1 MASLNEKQDASKR
14 CLKQGKAGDICG
26 PGSSGHPG
34 GRGDHPGHLDN
45 LGHGTTPPDHQKTAV
60 SKAAGDAT
68 SESSGQRERLSVS
81 HTVETAVQPD
91 RKESFSE
98 SSRKAGPSE
107 GGQAVNSSSEE
118 EDERI
123 DFSGLQE
130 KAGRTRRK
138 RSFLEHEERV
148 TFLGYRKKE
157 ENVEPTSTTA
167 ASSRADTPQ
176 GEWAGWA
183 DARQWAGSAEGEDW
197 EGRSEGPGW
206 AELSGAVLKE
216 LWNDARD
223 YLEAARHP
231 QQHGGDADSWRSSGG
246 LGPGRPQ
253 PHQEDTAI
261 FFRDGRRRIDY
272 VLVYEDSG
280 GASRRGCE
288 ERDKT
293 LNRTQSTSE
302 KRALKHESWRERF
315 MNSLVKAGLHMEE
328 ETEETGK
335 KVICFIKVS
344 APWPV
349 LCHYAEEL
357 NMRAP
362 LQVRQAGML
371 HKLLRAHHPSS
382 TAHNNPSTNWSEV
395 ILERIHLPNLM
406 AEDVPNKP
414 LDYFTCAFKKSKIN
428 RFLGSDNP
436 DQYFTN
442 TQRSRI
448 VHEILSTAPFG
459 KRKKGEIG
467 FERLVEEGVY
477 SAAFPLHDGA
487 YEYPVGCRDPT
498 QLNPRQVLYH
508 YWARWG
514 KWYKY
519 QPLDHIREYFGEK
532 IGIYFAWLGLYTGW
546 LLPAALVGLLVFLY
560 GVLTINQNTP
570 ANEICNQRGVFKM
583 CPLCNETL
591 GCAFWDLNDICVNAR
606 ISYLFDHPGTVFY
619 AIFVSFWAVSFL
631 EYWKRKSASLAHHWD
646 CLDFQEEEE
655 RPRPEFAAKAPCQER
670 NPITGVREPSFP
682 KSIRTKRIMAG
693 VGLIFIMMSL
703 VIIFIVAVIIYRVLV
718 SIPLFRNDTLRA
730 QAQAIS
736 SLSGAVVNFIII
748 MCMGRVYEK
757 LAHRLTTWEMHRTQS
772 EFEDNLT
779 FKVFIFQFVNFYSS
793 IFYIAFFK
801 GRFVG
806 YPGHYHH
813 ILGLRNEDCSAGG
826 CLIELAQQLAVIM
839 IGKQV
844 VNNAQEILVP
854 KAKAWWHKKQVK
866 MTHKARTRWEADYQL
881 IDNEG
886 LFQEYLEMVL
896 QFGFITIFVAAFPL
910 APLFALLNNWV
921 EIRLDA
927 QKFVCETRR
936 AVSERA
942 QNIGIWFT
950 ILDFMAHLAVISN
963 AFLIAFTSEFLPRL
977 LYKYE
982 YDWSLRGYVNFT
994 LAKAPN
1000 NTLSEECRYRG
1011 YRDSEGRHTLFFWRL
1026 LAIRLGFVI
1035 VFEHVVFG
1043 VCRLIDILVPD
1054 VPQSLEIK
1062 MKRERYLAKQALADS
1077 DTIMKVAQGKDEE
1090 DEDVVAANDINI
1102 VMNDADTPSVVI
1114 PPPVSFPSNEP
1125 TPPPKESPTFSNY
1138 DFENTRDSPVANPYT
1153 KMSPTSRPSSDA
1165 NSSATNTP
1173 SSSSSHSKN
1182 QYSSFSNR
1190 SPPVPS
1196 NNSSGGTAMPT
1207 TEAPSSKSLQGSVNN
1222 KTPARPPT

>member
-1 MASLNEKQDASKR
+1 MEWPVGSK
-14 CLKQGKAGDICG
+14 
-26 PGSSGHPG
+26 
-34 GRGDHPGHLDN
+34 
-45 LGHGTTPPDHQKTAV
+45 
-60 SKAAGDAT
+60 DAT
-68 SESSGQRERLSVS
+68 GQAMAKVECGASSSGQV
-81 HTVETAVQPD
+81 
-91 RKESFSE
+91 
-98 SSRKAGPSE
+98 
-107 GGQAVNSSSEE
+107 GQAGQAGQAGQGTASVECGNRRVLFASHPKTTESATLDSGNISPDEDQTVTSSKREGMLGQLDEAASCVDDDDDESKACLSRASIRAHLCE
-118 EDERI
+118 EDEKVDLLR
-123 DFSGLQE
+123 QQ
-130 KAGRTRRK
+130 TRAK
-138 RSFLEHEERV
+138 RV
-148 TFLGYRKKE
+148 TRNTLDFDDGGVVMMGYRKKE
-157 ENVEPTSTTA
+157 DSLEPTTA
-167 ASSRADTPQ
+167 TPDSSRAETPE
-176 GEWAGWA
+176 GEEWAE
-183 DARQWAGSAEGEDW
+183 SPVGEDW
-197 EGRSEGPGW
+197 AGKSTGPGW

-223 YLEAARHP
+223 YLDPAKHS
-231 QQHGGDADSWRSSGG
+231 QHGGDADSWRSSGG
-246 LGPGRPQ
+246 LTPARP
-253 PHQEDTAI
+253 PAPKHREDADT

-272 VLVYEDSG
+272 VLVYEDAA
-280 GASRRGCE
+280 GAGRKTRQ

-293 LNRTQSTSE
+293 LNRTLSASE
-302 KRALKHESWRERF
+302 KRAFKHESWRLRF
-315 MNSLVKAGLHMEE
+315 MNSLMKAGLHMEE

-335 KVICFIKVS
+335 KVICFIKLS

-349 LCHYAEEL
+349 LCHFAEEL

-362 LQVRQAGML
+362 LQ
-371 HKLLRAHHPSS
+371 
-382 TAHNNPSTNWSEV
+382 AHNNPSTNWSEV
-395 ILERIHLPNLM
+395 ILERLHLPNLM

-414 LDYFTCAFKKSKIN
+414 LDYFTCAFKKSKID
-428 RFLGSDNP
+428 RKLITKFLGSDNP

-442 TQRSRI
+442 TQRARI
-448 VHEILSTAPFG
+448 VHEILSTASFG

-467 FERLVEEGVY
+467 IERLVEEGVY

-487 YEYPVGCRDPT
+487 YEYPTGCRDPR

-514 KWYKY
+514 RWYKY

-546 LLPAALVGLLVFLY
+546 LLPAAIVGLLVFLY
-560 GVLTINQNTP
+560 GVCTINYNTP
-570 ANEICNQRGVFKM
+570 ANEICNKENVFKM

-591 GCAFWDLNDICVNAR
+591 GCVVWDLSDICINAR

-619 AIFVSFWAVSFL
+619 AIFVSFWAVTFL

-718 SIPLFRNDTLRA
+718 SIPLFRNDTLRS

-748 MCMGRVYEK
+748 MSMGRVYEK

-772 EFEDNLT
+772 EFEDSLT

-806 YPGHYHH
+806 YPGHYYH

-963 AFLIAFTSEFLPRL
+963 AFLIAFTSEFLPQL

-982 YDWSLRGYVNFT
+982 YDWSLSGYVNFT
-994 LAKAPN
+994 LATAPN
-1000 NTLSEECRYRG
+1000 NTLSQACRYRG
-1011 YRDSEGRHTLFFWRL
+1011 YRDAEGKHTLFFWRL

-1043 VCRLIDILVPD
+1043 VCRMIDILVPD

-1077 DTIMKVAQGKDEE
+1077 DTIMKVAQGKD
-1090 DEDVVAANDINI
+1090 DDDDDDIAAVNDINLA
-1102 VMNDADTPSVVI
+1102 MNDADTPSVVI
-1114 PPPVSFPSNEP
+1114 PPVETFPINTSND
-1125 TPPPKESPTFSNY
+1125 SPTFSSYN
-1138 DFENTRDSPVANPYT
+1138 FGNDSPSATQYA
-1153 KMSPTSRPSSDA
+1153 KMSHSSLPSSCDKNDTI
-1165 NSSATNTP
+1165 NSP
-1173 SSSSSHSKN
+1173 SSYSK
-1182 QYSSFSNR
+1182 
-1190 SPPVPS
+1190 SPCV
-1196 NNSSGGTAMPT
+1196 NSSGSVAGRTMNT
-1207 TEAPSSKSLQGSVNN
+1207 SEAPSANHFGSYTN
-1222 KTPARPPT
+1222 KTPLRPPT

>member
-1 MASLNEKQDASKR
+1 MPFGSRQSERYELN
-14 CLKQGKAGDICG
+14 G
-26 PGSSGHPG
+26 
-34 GRGDHPGHLDN
+34 
-45 LGHGTTPPDHQKTAV
+45 
-60 SKAAGDAT
+60 
-68 SESSGQRERLSVS
+68 SGQLQRDRTYGSIVRDRTYGS
-81 HTVETAVQPD
+81 IGSYTNMDPD
-91 RKESFSE
+91 AHCNFI
-98 SSRKAGPSE
+98 
-107 GGQAVNSSSEE
+107 N
-118 EDERI
+118 EDDL
-123 DFSGLQE
+123 DF
-130 KAGRTRRK
+130 
-138 RSFLEHEERV
+138 
-148 TFLGYRKKE
+148 
-157 ENVEPTSTTA
+157 
-167 ASSRADTPQ
+167 
-176 GEWAGWA
+176 
-183 DARQWAGSAEGEDW
+183 
-197 EGRSEGPGW
+197 
-206 AELSGAVLKE
+206 
-216 LWNDARD
+216 
-223 YLEAARHP
+223 
-231 QQHGGDADSWRSSGG
+231 QHGGDSDSWRSSGG
-246 LGPGRPQ
+246 LGQARPTH
-253 PHQEDTAI
+253 PHPESTT
-261 FFRDGRRRIDY
+261 FFRDGRRRVDY
-272 VLVYEDSG
+272 VLVYEDVV
-280 GASRRGCE
+280 GASRKSRE
-288 ERDKT
+288 EREKA
-293 LNRTQSTSE
+293 LNRTLSASE
-302 KRALKHESWRERF
+302 KRAFKHDSWRQRF
-315 MNSLVKAGLHMEE
+315 MNSLMKAGLHMEE
-328 ETEETGK
+328 EVEETGK
-335 KVICFIKVS
+335 KAIYFIKLS

-362 LQVRQAGML
+362 LQ
-371 HKLLRAHHPSS
+371 
-382 TAHNNPSTNWSEV
+382 AHNNPSTNWSEV
-395 ILERIHLPNLM
+395 ILERIRFPNLM

-414 LDYFTCAFKKSKIN
+414 LDYFTCAFKKSKID

-448 VHEILSTAPFG
+448 IHEILSTAPFG

-467 FERLVEEGVY
+467 IERLVEEGVY
-477 SAAFPLHDGA
+477 SAAFPLHDGP
-487 YEYPVGCRDPT
+487 YEYPVGCRDPS
-498 QLNPRQVLYH
+498 QLNPRQILYH

-546 LLPAALVGLLVFLY
+546 LLPAAIVGLLVFLY
-560 GVLTINQNTP
+560 GVFTINHNTP
-570 ANEICNQRGVFKM
+570 ANEICTQKGVFKM
-583 CPLCNETL
+583 CPLCNEKL
-591 GCAFWDLNDICVNAR
+591 GCAFWDLSDICVNAR

-703 VIIFIVAVIIYRVLV
+703 VIIFIIAVIIYRVLV
-718 SIPLFRNDTLRA
+718 SIPLFRNDTLRS

-757 LAHRLTTWEMHRTQS
+757 LAYRLTTWEMHRTQT

-854 KAKAWWHKKQVK
+854 KVKAWWHKKQVK
-866 MTHKARTRWEADYQL
+866 MSHKARARWEADYQL

-936 AVSERA
+936 PVSERA

-982 YDWSLRGYVNFT
+982 YDWSLSGYVNFT
-994 LAKAPN
+994 LATAPN

-1011 YRDSEGRHTLFFWRL
+1011 YRDSEGNHTIFFWRL

-1035 VFEHVVFG
+1035 AFEHVVFG
-1043 VCRLIDILVPD
+1043 ICRLIDIMVPD
-1054 VPQSLEIK
+1054 VPQSLDIK
-1062 MKRERYLAKQALADS
+1062 IKRERYLAKQALADS
-1077 DTIMKVAQGKDEE
+1077 DTILKVAQGKDE
-1090 DEDVVAANDINI
+1090 DEDDVAATNDVNI
-1102 VMNDADTPSVVI
+1102 AMNDADTPSVVI
-1114 PPPVSFPSNEP
+1114 PPAAPFITKQT
-1125 TPPPKESPTFSNY
+1125 TPPPKQSPTFSSY
-1138 DFENTRDSPVANPYT
+1138 DFENARDSPPLNPYT
-1153 KMSPTSRPSSDA
+1153 KMSPSSRPSSYT
-1165 NSSATNTP
+1165 NSSNTNTP
-1173 SSSSSHSKN
+1173 SSSPPSKTKR
-1182 QYSSFSNR
+1182 SSFSNK
-1190 SPPVPS
+1190 SPPAVPADSSNS
-1196 NNSSGGTAMPT
+1196 NNGGMPGTTSGTHSARSHQGTSIT
-1207 TEAPSSKSLQGSVNN
+1207 N
-1222 KTPARPPT
+1222 KTPSRAPT

>member
-1 MASLNEKQDASKR
+1 MPFGTRQSERYELNGTGQLQRDR
-14 CLKQGKAGDICG
+14 TY
-26 PGSSGHPG
+26 GSIVRDRTYGSIGSYSNVDPEAHCNFINE
-34 GRGDHPGHLDN
+34 DDLDF
-45 LGHGTTPPDHQKTAV
+45 H
-60 SKAAGDAT
+60 
-68 SESSGQRERLSVS
+68 
-81 HTVETAVQPD
+81 
-91 RKESFSE
+91 
-98 SSRKAGPSE
+98 
-107 GGQAVNSSSEE
+107 
-118 EDERI
+118 
-123 DFSGLQE
+123 
-130 KAGRTRRK
+130 
-138 RSFLEHEERV
+138 
-148 TFLGYRKKE
+148 
-157 ENVEPTSTTA
+157 
-167 ASSRADTPQ
+167 
-176 GEWAGWA
+176 
-183 DARQWAGSAEGEDW
+183 
-197 EGRSEGPGW
+197 
-206 AELSGAVLKE
+206 
-216 LWNDARD
+216 
-223 YLEAARHP
+223 
-231 QQHGGDADSWRSSGG
+231 HGGDSDSWRSSGG
-246 LGPGRPQ
+246 LGQTRPSTQ
-253 PHQEDTAI
+253 NIQEDATT

-272 VLVYEDSG
+272 VLVYEDVAG
-280 GASRRGCE
+280 TSRRTGRE
-288 ERDKT
+288 DNKDVSRT
-293 LNRTQSTSE
+293 LSASE
-302 KRALKHESWRERF
+302 KRSRKHDVWRQRF
-315 MNSLVKAGLHMEE
+315 MTSLMKAGLHMEE

-335 KVICFIKVS
+335 KVICFIKLS

-349 LCHYAEEL
+349 LCHFAEEL
-357 NMRAP
+357 SMRAP
-362 LQVRQAGML
+362 LQVLMAGVL
-371 HKLLRAHHPSS
+371 QNIRRVDHPILP
-382 TAHNNPSTNWSEV
+382 AHNNPSTNWSEV
-395 ILERIHLPNLM
+395 ILERIRLPNLM

-414 LDYFTCAFKKSKIN
+414 LDYFTCAFKKSKID

-448 VHEILSTAPFG
+448 VHEILSTATFG

-467 FERLVEEGVY
+467 IERLVEEGVY
-477 SAAFPLHDGA
+477 NASFPLHDGP

-498 QLNPRQVLYH
+498 RLNPRQVLYH

-546 LLPAALVGLLVFLY
+546 LLPAAIVGLLVFLY
-560 GVLTINQNTP
+560 GVFTINYNTP
-570 ANEICNQRGVFKM
+570 ANEICNNPGTFNM
-583 CPLCNETL
+583 CPLCNENL
-591 GCAFWDLNDICVNAR
+591 GCVFWDLNDICVNAR

-655 RPRPEFAAKAPCQER
+655 RPRPEFAAKAPCQEK

-718 SIPLFRNDTLRA
+718 SIPLFRSDALRS

-757 LAHRLTTWEMHRTQS
+757 LAYRLTTWEMHRTQS

-806 YPGHYHH
+806 YPGHYHQ

-866 MTHKARTRWEADYQL
+866 MRHKARTRWEADYQL

-963 AFLIAFTSEFLPRL
+963 AFLIAFTSEFLPQL

-982 YDWSLRGYVNFT
+982 YDWSLTGYVNFT
-994 LAKAPN
+994 LATAPN
-1000 NTLSEECRYRG
+1000 NTLTKECRYRG
-1011 YRDSEGRHTLFFWRL
+1011 YRDSHGNHTLFFWRL

-1035 VFEHVVFG
+1035 AFEHVVFG

-1077 DTIMKVAQGKDEE
+1077 DTIMKVAQGKDD
-1090 DEDVVAANDINI
+1090 DEDDIAATNDINI
-1102 VMNDADTPSVVI
+1102 AMNDGESTSVAI
-1114 PPPVSFPSNEP
+1114 PPTAPIPTTQP
-1125 TPPPKESPTFSNY
+1125 TPPVKGSPTFSSY
-1138 DFENTRDSPVANPYT
+1138 DFENARVSPTTTPYT
-1153 KMSPTSRPSSDA
+1153 KMSPSSRPSSYA
-1165 NSSATNTP
+1165 NSSNTDTP

-1182 QYSSFSNR
+1182 QYSSFSNK
-1190 SPPVPS
+1190 SPPCGPS
-1196 NNSSGGTAMPT
+1196 NGNNGGTS
-1207 TEAPSSKSLQGSVNN
+1207 EAPSSKSRHSSHFTHKL
-1222 KTPARPPT
+1222 PPRPPI

>member
-1 MASLNEKQDASKR
+1 M
-14 CLKQGKAGDICG
+14 
-26 PGSSGHPG
+26 PFG
-34 GRGDHPGHLDN
+34 GRQSERYELNGTGQLQRDRTYGSIVRDRTYTSIGSYANADPEAHCNFINEDDLD
-45 LGHGTTPPDHQKTAV
+45 
-60 SKAAGDAT
+60 
-68 SESSGQRERLSVS
+68 
-81 HTVETAVQPD
+81 
-91 RKESFSE
+91 F
-98 SSRKAGPSE
+98 
-107 GGQAVNSSSEE
+107 
-118 EDERI
+118 
-123 DFSGLQE
+123 
-130 KAGRTRRK
+130 
-138 RSFLEHEERV
+138 
-148 TFLGYRKKE
+148 
-157 ENVEPTSTTA
+157 
-167 ASSRADTPQ
+167 
-176 GEWAGWA
+176 
-183 DARQWAGSAEGEDW
+183 
-197 EGRSEGPGW
+197 
-206 AELSGAVLKE
+206 
-216 LWNDARD
+216 
-223 YLEAARHP
+223 
-231 QQHGGDADSWRSSGG
+231 QHGDGDSWRSSGG
-246 LGPGRPQ
+246 LGANRNASRPQ
-253 PHQEDTAI
+253 EDATT

-280 GASRRGCE
+280 GASRRTKE
-288 ERDKT
+288 EREKSLGRT
-293 LNRTQSTSE
+293 LSASE
-302 KRALKHESWRERF
+302 KRTFKHESWRQRF
-315 MNSLVKAGLHMEE
+315 MNSLMKAGLHMEE
-328 ETEETGK
+328 ETEVSGK
-335 KVICFIKVS
+335 KTIYFIKLS
-344 APWPV
+344 APWAV
-349 LCHYAEEL
+349 LCHFAEEL

-362 LQVRQAGML
+362 LQERHSGVVFE
-371 HKLLRAHHPSS
+371 LLQHLQPNIS
-382 TAHNNPSTNWSEV
+382 AHNNPSTNWSEV
-395 ILERIHLPNLM
+395 LLEKLRLPNLM

-414 LDYFTCAFKKSKIN
+414 LDYFTCAFKKSKID

-448 VHEILSTAPFG
+448 VHEVLSTAPFG
-459 KRKKGEIG
+459 KVKKGEIG
-467 FERLVEEGVY
+467 IERLVEEGIY
-477 SAAFPLHDGA
+477 SAAFPLHDGP
-487 YEYPVGCRDPT
+487 YEYPEGCRDPT
-498 QLNPRQVLYH
+498 TLNPRQVLYH

-514 KWYKY
+514 KWHKY

-546 LLPAALVGLLVFLY
+546 LLPAAVVGLLVFLY
-560 GVLTINQNTP
+560 GVLTINYNTP
-570 ANEICNQRGVFKM
+570 ANEICNERGQFKM
-583 CPLCNETL
+583 CPLCNVSF
-591 GCAFWDLNDICVNAR
+591 GCQFWDLNDICFYAR

-655 RPRPEFAAKAPCQER
+655 RPRPEFAAKAPLQER

-718 SIPLFRNDTLRA
+718 SIPLFRNDTLRS

-757 LAHRLTTWEMHRTQS
+757 LAYRLTTWEMHRTQT
-772 EFEDNLT
+772 EFEDNFT

-806 YPGHYHH
+806 FPGHYHR

-854 KAKAWWHKKQVK
+854 KMKAWWHKKQVK
-866 MTHKARTRWEADYQL
+866 LNHKARTRWEADYQL

-982 YDWSLRGYVNFT
+982 YDWSLSGYVNFT
-994 LAKAPN
+994 LATAPN
-1000 NTLSEECRYRG
+1000 DTLNEECRYRG
-1011 YRDSEGRHTLFFWRL
+1011 YRDVHGDHTPFFWRL
-1026 LAIRLGFVI
+1026 LAIRLSFVI

-1043 VCRLIDILVPD
+1043 ICRLIDILVPD
-1054 VPQSLEIK
+1054 VPQSLELK

-1077 DTIMKVAQGKDEE
+1077 DAIMQVAQGKEDDEE
-1090 DEDVVAANDINI
+1090 EGNENHAAVNA
-1102 VMNDADTPSVVI
+1102 MHDAGETPTYAYPPLTPSYNMVGNSSQEAPEPAD
-1114 PPPVSFPSNEP
+1114 PPYVFTE
-1125 TPPPKESPTFSNY
+1125 KESPTAPSY
-1138 DFENTRDSPVANPYT
+1138 SSQRESPPLAGYT
-1153 KMSPTSRPSSDA
+1153 KMGASSRPSSYA
-1165 NSSATNTP
+1165 NSSSSNTP
-1173 SSSSSHSKN
+1173 TLSSPNSKAMPSSPTNRSSSSNSSTNSSPPTPSRNKRRLSSNSHSRRT
-1182 QYSSFSNR
+1182 SSH
-1190 SPPVPS
+1190 
-1196 NNSSGGTAMPT
+1196 APT
-1207 TEAPSSKSLQGSVNN
+1207 
-1222 KTPARPPT
+1222 